1 MLPVLIVAIVFSVP
15 LAAIVGAYWVR
26 VKRMEL
32 ESGAPARETEAR
44 LRALESENR
53 ELRSRVEVL
62 ETIVTSDDA
71 PKQRTRVRV
80 AAEPAGPTEVHDA
93 EIVEPGAATKR
104 ATRG

>member
-44 LRALESENR
+44 LRAMESENR
-53 ELRSRVEVL
+53 ELRARVEVL
-62 ETIVTSDDA
+62 ETIVTSDEA
-71 PKQRTRVRV
+71 PRRTRVRV
-80 AAEPAGPTEVHDA
+80 AAEPPTVVEAHEA
-93 EIVEPGAATKR
+93 EIVEPR
-104 ATRG
+104 ATAARR